1 MSDQPALLQLC
12 QQGLLGIPKGEPSLP
27 QSLFSL
33 RSYLPNLSNYGD
45 VKPFTE
51 IGWKKICDIK
61 CIRLQSDNPK
71 IKLSNICEQIPEA
84 PNDFCHGYHRPCYQ
98 TFTSLRQTEK
108 RKANEQ
114 EEHSP
119 RKKRTL
125 NSQGT
130 TLLLPS
136 DQCLF
141 CKKKNKYVKRKQD
154 YLVKCVTETAKM
166 SILNAAQ
173 QKSDSR
179 VLGIVETACLIAR
192 EAHYHESCRRDYTRN
207 VAHTT
212 LPTSTCNIETQS
224 KMEEAH
230 SQAFHYI
237 CDYVQKHIIDNAT
250 VERMTMLR
258 EKYLTYLQSKYPQ
271 EYNPNYKTDKLKQ
284 KLQKHFG
291 EKVQFW
297 QPNYRSELVYSNE
310 VPRTDEETYDD
321 DSFDSDFLDDS
332 SEDEEDIATDD
343 EDGV

>member
-1 MSDQPALLQLC
+1 MASEKPVNLKKHKKRRLSDSSGRVC
-12 QQGLLGIPKGEPSLP
+12 IIHNS
-27 QSLFSL
+27 
-33 RSYLPNLSNYGD
+33 NLSNYGD

-166 SILNAAQ
+166 SILIAAQ

-179 VLGIVETACLIAR
+179 VLGIAETACLIAR
-192 EAHYHESCRRDYTRN
+192 EAHYHESCSRDYTRN

-250 VERMTMLR
+250 VERMTMLK
-258 EKYLTYLQSKYPQ
+258 EKYLTYLQSK
-271 EYNPNYKTDKLKQ
+271 
-284 KLQKHFG
+284 
-291 EKVQFW
+291 
-297 QPNYRSELVYSNE
+297 
-310 VPRTDEETYDD
+310 
-321 DSFDSDFLDDS
+321 
-332 SEDEEDIATDD
+332 
-343 EDGV
+343 